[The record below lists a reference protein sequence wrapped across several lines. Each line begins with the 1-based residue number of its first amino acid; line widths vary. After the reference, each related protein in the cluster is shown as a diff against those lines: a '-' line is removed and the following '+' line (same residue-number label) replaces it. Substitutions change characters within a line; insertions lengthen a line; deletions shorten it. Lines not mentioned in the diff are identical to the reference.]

1 MRDRQPYPGKEGRV
15 LITPEGGGTPFY
27 ATLEM
32 ADDAID
38 IGTPLNKHSLLK
50 DTTASIFGLGIEALP
65 DEVLQILGRFNGGL
79 GNDYIW
85 AKQKLE
91 TQVNLV
97 PFDNFSISI
106 NFPENSFFISDK
118 IENLFNLAEPI
129 TVVPYSDFMSLNG
142 DTYVGKYFKNGT
154 DEETTSQIYKFVK
167 TVNITTDSGIYYTFG
182 DSVSRAYASEQ
193 YVTYGYVNSPDPE
206 AYPPAISDGYTY
218 TPLGKI
224 GSPLTFVTG
233 RYVGT
238 GKGGPGVYTKLK
250 FSAPPKLV
258 FVHAVDD
265 RYTAHTLS
273 PFVRDIKYGLV
284 YTRHLSG
291 VSVQEQ
297 ILINDVV
304 WSGNEIWWCSDAA
317 VGGHAYNQLNDVD
330 TAYMYHAIL

>member
-32 ADDAID
+32 ADDALD
-38 IGTPLNKHSLLK
+38 IGTPLNKASLLK
-50 DTTASIFGLGIEALP
+50 DTTASIFGLGTDALP
-65 DEVLQILGRFNGGL
+65 DEVLQILGRFNSGL

-91 TQVNLV
+91 TQVKLV
-97 PFDNFSISI
+97 PIDNYTVSV
-106 NFPENSFFISDK
+106 NLPDVSFYIADNT
-118 IENLFNLAEPI
+118 EDLVNLAEPI
-129 TVVPYSDFMSLNG
+129 TVIPHSDIFSLNG
-142 DTYVGKYFKNGT
+142 DTYVGKYFKHGASPT
-154 DEETTSQIYKFVK
+154 DTNQVYKFVK
-167 TVNITTDSGIYYTFG
+167 TINVTADVGPAYSLG
-182 DSVSRAYASEQ
+182 DSVSYVYASDQ
-193 YVTYGYVNSPDPE
+193 YVTYGYVNSPNPQ

-238 GKGGPGVYTKLK
+238 GKGGSGVYTKLK
-250 FSAPPKLV
+250 FESPPKLV
-258 FVHAVDD
+258 FVHAVNDT
-265 RYTAHTLS
+265 YNAHTLS
-273 PFVRDIKYGLV
+273 PFVRDVNYGLV

-291 VSVQEQ
+291 ASVQEQ

-317 VGGHAYNQLNDVD
+317 VGGHAYNQLNEVD